1 MSDTNQAEP
10 AAEPTSPVAAA
21 AEPVAAAAEPAS
33 PVAAAAEPA
42 SPVAAAAEPAS
53 PVAAPPTPTVNAYEQ
68 TPQMV
73 VAPRQGPGF
82 LARAVWFIFV
92 GWWLTAF
99 MIVVAYAL
107 ALSILGL
114 PFAFYLFNRIP
125 AFLTLRGRSKTYQ
138 VETTADGR
146 RYLTSTNTEQ
156 LPIWLRAIWFVLVG
170 FWLGAFWMAAA
181 YVLCV
186 LIVTMP
192 FGIAMF
198 NRVGAVMTLMRY

>member
-10 AAEPTSPVAAA
+10 ET
-21 AEPVAAAAEPAS
+21 EPAS
-33 PVAAAAEPA
+33 PVASEPA
-42 SPVAAAAEPAS
+42 APVAVP
-53 PVAAPPTPTVNAYEQ
+53 AAPIAVPATPTVNAYEQ

-73 VAPRQGPGF
+73 VAPRQGPSF

-92 GWWLTAF
+92 GWWLTAI
-99 MIVVAYAL
+99 MIIVAYAL

-125 AFLTLRGRSKTYQ
+125 AFLTLRERSKTYQ

-146 RYLTSTNTEQ
+146 RYLTSTNSEQ
-156 LPIWLRAIWFVLVG
+156 LPIWLRAIWFILVG